1 MAPFRGRGGQN
12 IQQMYEN
19 GHPDFALVLLF
30 VCIEVECGKV
40 QFSFHVP
47 SLVMISNV
55 YQTVSSFLLVGPS
68 YIKYAAFLSSFLFQ
82 SYCSPYRAD
91 QRCEHSGQAPS
102 SPSWSGARVTREH
115 ELGELRWR
123 SH

>member
-1 MAPFRGRGGQN
+1 MAPFRGQGGQN

-19 GHPDFALVLLF
+19 VHPDFALVLLF
-30 VCIEVECGKV
+30 VRIEVECGKG

-47 SLVMISNV
+47 SLVSNV
-55 YQTVSSFLLVGPS
+55 YQTVSFFLLGGPS

-82 SYCSPYRAD
+82 SYCSPHGAD

-123 SH
+123 FH